1 MFYSIYST
9 WLYPPI
15 VNNYSHI
22 HVPLGGIVKLI
33 MTAQW
38 RTTKKQLTNNTKHVP
53 QNNPLGPGS
62 PEVCEKTFSTYFIPQ
77 PVEITLTY
85 SQIFIKDNQVIR
97 AVTKSRGPGI
107 FPCYYA
113 CEPIG
118 LIGNKRKTKPKVLPC
133 CTIPRSVYVS
143 GKLPTYPSPKPTLT
157 LTSHLGQNVGLG
169 EG

>member
-1 MFYSIYST
+1 
-9 WLYPPI
+9 
-15 VNNYSHI
+15 
-22 HVPLGGIVKLI
+22 
-33 MTAQW
+33 MTDN
-38 RTTKKQLTNNTKHVP
+38 KKATDKQHRARASK
-53 QNNPLGPGS
+53 QALGPRPPRG
-62 PEVCEKTFSTYFIPQ
+62 VCEKTFSTYFIPQ

-85 SQIFIKDNQVIR
+85 SQIFIKDNQVVR

-133 CTIPRSVYVS
+133 CTILRSVYVS